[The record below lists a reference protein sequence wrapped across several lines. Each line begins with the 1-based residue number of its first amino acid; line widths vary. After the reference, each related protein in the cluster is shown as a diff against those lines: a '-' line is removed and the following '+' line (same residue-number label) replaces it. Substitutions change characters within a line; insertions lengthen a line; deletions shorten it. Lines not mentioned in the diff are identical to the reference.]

1 MTITS
6 ALTRLIPAREASAH
20 CDIPC
25 GIYDPVSAKIAAQ
38 TVQKMVLRI
47 ESLDSSDDVSSSN
60 TLSRYITVKEEHA
73 ELCKHELRVLWA
85 DYTWPGT
92 DANEIAAKFNAAL
105 KLASQ
110 CKQTVS
116 MDNAEASGCGRGRHR
131 HRILVHQRR
140 GVQRPGFR
148 RPLRRLGISTSED
161 SQGAFYWTPSDFS
174 RNWRYA
180 RRE

>member
-1 MTITS
+1 MSVKSTIE
-6 ALTRLIPAREASAH
+6 RLLSIRTASAH

-25 GIYDPVSAKIAAQ
+25 GIYDPISAKIAAQ

-47 ESLDSSDDVSSSN
+47 EALEDTGDAAYAN
-60 TLSRYITVKEEHA
+60 TMGRYVTVKEEHA

-105 KLASQ
+105 KLAGQ

-116 MDNAEASGCGRGRHR
+116 MENAEA
-131 HRILVHQRR
+131 LVASVDEIATIFWGTK
-140 GVQRPGFR
+140 GV
-148 RPLRRLGISTSED
+148 E
-161 SQGAFYWTPSDFS
+161 YSDPVAAA
-174 RNWRYA
+174 RYGT
-180 RRE
+180 

>member
-1 MTITS
+1 MFNPLRWLQVQK
-6 ALTRLIPAREASAH
+6 AQAH

-25 GIYDPVSAKIAAQ
+25 GIYDPISAKIAAQ

-47 ESLDSSDDVSSSN
+47 EALEHGHDAGTAN
-60 TLSRYITVKEEHA
+60 TMSRYVAVKEQHA

-105 KLASQ
+105 KLAGQ

-116 MDNAEASGCGRGRHR
+116 MENAEN
-131 HRILVHQRR
+131 LVAACDDIATVFWGTK
-140 GVQRPGFR
+140 GVEYSDPNAAVRY
-148 RPLRRLGISTSED
+148 
-161 SQGAFYWTPSDFS
+161 GA
-174 RNWRYA
+174 
-180 RRE
+180 

>member
-6 ALTRLIPAREASAH
+6 ALARLIRVREASAH

-25 GIYDPVSAKIAAQ
+25 GIYDPISAKIAAQ

-47 ESLDSSDDVSSSN
+47 ESLEDAGDAASAN

-110 CKQTVS
+110 CKQNVS
-116 MDNAEASGCGRGRHR
+116 MESAEA
-131 HRILVHQRR
+131 LVGAVDDIATVFWSTK
-140 GVQRPGFR
+140 GV
-148 RPLRRLGISTSED
+148 E
-161 SQGAFYWTPSDFS
+161 YSDPVAEV
-174 RNWRYA
+174 RYGT
-180 RRE
+180 

>member
-6 ALTRLIPAREASAH
+6 ALARLIGAREASAH

-25 GIYDPVSAKIAAQ
+25 GIYDPISAKIAAQ

-47 ESLDSSDDVSSSN
+47 ESLEESGDHASFAN
-60 TLSRYITVKEEHA
+60 TLARYITVKEEHA

-92 DANEIAAKFNAAL
+92 DANDIAAKFNAAL

-110 CKQTVS
+110 CKQNVS
-116 MDNAEASGCGRGRHR
+116 MENAEA
-131 HRILVHQRR
+131 LVAAIDDIAAVFWSTK
-140 GVQRPGFR
+140 GV
-148 RPLRRLGISTSED
+148 E
-161 SQGAFYWTPSDFS
+161 YSDPVAEV
-174 RNWRYA
+174 RYGV
-180 RRE
+180 